1 MVGLH
6 VNGPQINW
14 ANVVFIFRMF
24 QLMVLVRLFFT
35 LSDEVKGQA
44 KNGLKGQLSAVLS
57 HIHTHTHPGGP
68 PRHAMDTQKDIWDR
82 LKSED

>member
-1 MVGLH
+1 MH
-6 VNGPQINW
+6 VNGPQINR

-44 KNGLKGQLSAVLS
+44 KNGLKGQLSAVLTHTDTHTPGRS
-57 HIHTHTHPGGP
+57 TQTCNGHTH
-68 PRHAMDTQKDIWDR
+68 RHMGQA
-82 LKSED
+82 EE